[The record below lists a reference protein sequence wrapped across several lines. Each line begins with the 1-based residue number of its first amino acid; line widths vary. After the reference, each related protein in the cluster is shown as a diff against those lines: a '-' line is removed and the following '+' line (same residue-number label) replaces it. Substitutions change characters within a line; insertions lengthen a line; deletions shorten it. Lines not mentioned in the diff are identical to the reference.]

1 MKTKVLVT
9 GAGGFQGGAVIAQL
23 LSDGYSVKAFD
34 MAGEGLEAIAK
45 TGAEPAPGNFE
56 DAESLVEAFQGTDH
70 VSLSFPLISDTEK
83 LLNYAGNVVKA
94 YRKSGVKTIVFN
106 TNLPVYPQKTGY
118 IPFDSK
124 LAIEEYF
131 DREQL
136 PYISLRPSIYM
147 DNIAAPWSVPV
158 ILNQHILPYPLPS
171 GKRVAWISH
180 KDLAKFTVEAIKHP
194 QLAGRKFYIGGSQLL
209 TGEEMAQ
216 TLSSVIG
223 KQISYVSVKPD
234 DFEAQLAG
242 SFGKSTA
249 KEIANIY
256 RFAEANI
263 EHLQAQ
269 ELRERTLIDLPVSL
283 QTFGEWAKS
292 VEWKN

>member
-23 LSDGYSVKAFD
+23 LSEGYSVKAFD
-34 MAGEGLEAIAK
+34 MAGEGLDAIVK
-45 TGAEPAPGNFE
+45 KGAEPAPGNFE
-56 DAESLVEAFQGTDH
+56 DAESLIKAFQGTDH
-70 VSLSFPLISDTEK
+70 VSLSFPLIFDTEK
-83 LLNYAGNVVKA
+83 LLKFAENVVKA
-94 YRKSGVKTIVFN
+94 YRQSGVKTIVFN
-106 TNLPVYPQKTGY
+106 TNLPVYSQRTGY
-118 IPFDSK
+118 TAFDSK

-131 DREQL
+131 DQEQL
-136 PYISLRPSIYM
+136 PYISLRPAIYM
-147 DNIAAPWSVPV
+147 DNIAAAWSVPV
-158 ILNQHILPYPLPS
+158 IVNHHILPYPIPS

-194 QLAGRKFYIGGSQLL
+194 ELAGRKFFIGGSQLL

-216 TLSSVIG
+216 TLSKVIG
-223 KQISYVSVKPD
+223 EKITYAPVKPD

-242 SFGKSTA
+242 SFGQSTA

-283 QTFGEWAKS
+283 QTFGEWANS
-292 VEWKN
+292 VNWKN